1 MRPKAEQAIDSEA
14 MRARG
19 IILLL
24 LIYIINIINIIINIY

>member
-14 MRARG
+14 MRATG